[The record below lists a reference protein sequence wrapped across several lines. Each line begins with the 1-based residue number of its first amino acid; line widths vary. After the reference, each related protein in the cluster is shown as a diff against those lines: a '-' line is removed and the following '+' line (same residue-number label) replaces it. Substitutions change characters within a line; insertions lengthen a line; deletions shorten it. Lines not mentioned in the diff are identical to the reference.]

1 MAQWCWLWLCS
12 LTGVE
17 SWYIAPNNLAHVS
30 FGPVNG
36 HGPGFFWGWGGLD
49 QGHMSLLDCDAL
61 GAVLHSLVEY
71 CIQGNHTFVLHC
83 QNDQCLLLFILPR
96 HLIKIS

>member
-36 HGPGFFWGWGGLD
+36 HGPGFF
-49 QGHMSLLDCDAL
+49 L
-61 GAVLHSLVEY
+61 GVGRS
-71 CIQGNHTFVLHC
+71 
-83 QNDQCLLLFILPR
+83 
-96 HLIKIS
+96 